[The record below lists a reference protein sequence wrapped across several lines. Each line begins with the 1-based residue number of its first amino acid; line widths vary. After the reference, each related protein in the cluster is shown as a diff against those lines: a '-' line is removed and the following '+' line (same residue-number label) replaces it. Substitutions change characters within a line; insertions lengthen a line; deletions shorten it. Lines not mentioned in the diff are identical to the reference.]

1 MENNPELTS
10 ILSYLGIIVWLV
22 AYTIGDKEGA
32 KFHLNQA
39 LVLHLFSFL
48 AVIPVVGIFL
58 GLVIFVFWVIGLTAA
73 IKQEEKKVP
82 LIGDIQLLS

>member
-1 MENNPELTS
+1 MENNPKLTS
-10 ILSYLGIIVWLV
+10 ILAYIGIVFWLV
-22 AYTIGDKEGA
+22 AYMAGDKEGA

-39 LVLHLFSFL
+39 LVIHIFAFL
-48 AVIPVVGIFL
+48 TVIPVVGIFI
-58 GLVIFVFWVIGLTAA
+58 GIAAFVFWLLGFISA

>member
-1 MENNPELTS
+1 MENNPKLTS
-10 ILSYLGIIVWLV
+10 ILAYLGIVVWVV
-22 AYTIGDKEGA
+22 AYTIGDKNGA

-39 LVLHLFSFL
+39 LVIHLFSFL
-48 AVIPVVGIFL
+48 AVIPVFGIII
-58 GLVIFVFWVIGLTAA
+58 GLAVFIIWIIGLTAA